1 MTTARRLALRILNIV
16 VRFASPGA
24 QDWAKAMLRE
34 MDFIENDWTALLW
47 ALGSTRIL
55 LWRRDAPLAELCDV
69 PRAARRFQKQISRR
83 NLREYAASAFVIVGV
98 GYYISAFHSALIRT
112 GCALVIVGTL
122 FVVYTLHK
130 RGSARTVSA
139 EFELRTCM
147 DFHRKE
153 LQRQRDLLRDVWSWC
168 LLPLV
173 PGMLVFRAGLLE
185 QALERPNASAQA
197 GVIAFALFVVMCAGL
212 FVGIG
217 KLNRWAADKLQR
229 EIDAI
234 DKLEKES

>member
-1 MTTARRLALRILNIV
+1 
-16 VRFASPGA
+16 
-24 QDWAKAMLRE
+24 MLRE

-69 PRAARRFQKQISRR
+69 PRAARKFQKQISRR

-139 EFELRTCM
+139 EFELRTC
-147 DFHRKE
+147 
-153 LQRQRDLLRDVWSWC
+153 
-168 LLPLV
+168 
-173 PGMLVFRAGLLE
+173 
-185 QALERPNASAQA
+185 
-197 GVIAFALFVVMCAGL
+197 
-212 FVGIG
+212 IG
-217 KLNRWAADKLQR
+217 F
-229 EIDAI
+229 
-234 DKLEKES
+234 SP